1 MHTSET
7 ASRSGNAQRAGRP
20 KSEEKAQAILQAATR
35 LFLAHGLQGTSMD
48 AVAREAGV
56 SKQTVYGHFANKE
69 ALFRACIR
77 RKIEEFGFQ
86 EEGLPE
92 EGAAR
97 DLLLAVCRRFMA
109 LICDPDVVAM
119 YRVVMAE
126 AVNHPRIA
134 ELFFESGPA
143 ATKAAVAAL
152 LAGLVSRGELRPHDA
167 DYASWQLFNLCFGN
181 IHIRLLFG
189 LLREVPPGE
198 LEAQLTRAVDDFLV
212 LYGPHDALQD
222 APIATD
228 GGGEGMP
235 GFPSAPR
242 GRDT

>member
-1 MHTSET
+1 
-7 ASRSGNAQRAGRP
+7 
-20 KSEEKAQAILQAATR
+20 
-35 LFLAHGLQGTSMD
+35 MD

-69 ALFRACIR
+69 ALFRACIQC
-77 RKIEEFGFQ
+77 KIGEFGFQ
-86 EEGLPE
+86 EDGLPE
-92 EGAAR
+92 AGGAR

-126 AVNHPRIA
+126 TVSHPRIA

-143 ATKAAVAAL
+143 ATKTVVSAL
-152 LAGLVSRGELRPHDA
+152 LAGLVSRGELRPHDP

-189 LLREVPPGE
+189 LIRAVPPVE
-198 LEAQLTRAVDDFLV
+198 LEAHLGRSVDDFLV
-212 LYGPHDALQD
+212 LYGP
-222 APIATD
+222 
-228 GGGEGMP
+228 
-235 GFPSAPR
+235 
-242 GRDT
+242 RDPP